1 MKFKVAVAALAFML
15 LPYSLSYIVTLA
27 LVAAALNA
35 TAYQSYSRSSLC

>member
-1 MKFKVAVAALAFML
+1 MKFKVAIAALAFML

-35 TAYQSYSRSSLC
+35 TAYQSYSRSSFC